1 MGRVGKSLRS
11 RCGSLLGESSRKISP
26 HEEICFVCF
35 IGLERYTSR
44 KEAAQLVSSTFVPAS
59 VAVLGAGAVG
69 SYYGA
74 KLARSG
80 IDVTL
85 VGRPIHVEAIERD
98 GLRVV
103 EGGGEWRADVR
114 AATDVSA
121 ASRADVVLVTVK
133 TPDTTAA
140 AAALARCV
148 PPHARIVS
156 LQNGVD
162 NADRIGAALD
172 NPVYAAVVYVGVQ
185 MDGPGRVRHTGR
197 GDLVIGV
204 PRAFA
209 TRGDSERDLRAIAA
223 MFEASGIASPIDADI
238 EAALWTKLTLNCAF
252 NAISA
257 LGHSPYGRMVASPS
271 VRGVMEAVVRE
282 AVAVARAAGAT
293 LDADGLVAATWKLAA
308 SMPDQYSSTAQDVQ
322 RGKATEI
329 DALNGFVASRGA
341 ELSVDAAVNRTLHAL
356 VKLRETASRSEGQ
369 SSTS

>member
-1 MGRVGKSLRS
+1 M
-11 RCGSLLGESSRKISP
+11 SSP
-26 HEEICFVCF
+26 
-35 IGLERYTSR
+35 
-44 KEAAQLVSSTFVPAS
+44 FVPAS

-85 VGRPIHVEAIERD
+85 VARPVHVAAIERD

-103 EGGGEWRADVR
+103 EGGEEWRADVR
-114 AATDVSA
+114 ATTNVGAVS
-121 ASRADVVLVTVK
+121 SADVVLVTVK
-133 TPDTTAA
+133 SPDTTASA
-140 AAALARCV
+140 SALARFA
-148 PPHARIVS
+148 PPSARIVS

-162 NADRIGAALD
+162 NAERIGAALA
-172 NPVYAAVVYVGVQ
+172 NPVYACVVYVGVQ

-209 TRGDSERDLRAIAA
+209 ARGDSEGDLRAIAA
-223 MFEASGIASPIDADI
+223 MFESAGIPCPIDADV

-252 NAISA
+252 NAVSA
-257 LGHSPYGRMVASPS
+257 LGNSPYGRMVASPS
-271 VRGVMEAVVRE
+271 IRGVMEAVVRE
-282 AVAVARAAGAT
+282 AVAVARAAGAR

-308 SMPDQYSSTAQDVQ
+308 AMPDQYSSTAQDVQ

-329 DALNGFVASRGA
+329 DALNGFVAWRGA
-341 ELSVDAAVNRTLHAL
+341 ALGVDAPVNRTLHAL
-356 VKLRETASRSEGQ
+356 VKLREQAAQ
-369 SSTS
+369 STGRPSK

>member
-1 MGRVGKSLRS
+1 M
-11 RCGSLLGESSRKISP
+11 SSP
-26 HEEICFVCF
+26 
-35 IGLERYTSR
+35 
-44 KEAAQLVSSTFVPAS
+44 FVPAS

-74 KLARSG
+74 KLARAG

-85 VGRPIHVEAIERD
+85 VARPVHVAAIKRD

-103 EGGGEWRADVR
+103 ESGSEWRAEVR
-114 AATDVSA
+114 AATDVVA
-121 ASRADVVLVTVK
+121 ASRADIVLVTVK
-133 TPDTTAA
+133 SPDTSASAT
-140 AAALARCV
+140 ALARCV
-148 PPHARIVS
+148 SPRARIVS

-162 NADRIGAALD
+162 NAERIGTVVA

-209 TRGDSERDLRAIAA
+209 ARGDSDGDLRAIAA
-223 MFEASGIASPIDADI
+223 MFESAGIACPIDADV

-257 LGHSPYGRMVASPS
+257 LGNSPYGRMAASPS
-271 VRGVMEAVVRE
+271 VRDVMEAVVRE
-282 AVAVARAAGAT
+282 AVAVARATGSA
-293 LDADGLVAATWKLAA
+293 LDADALVAATWKLAA
-308 SMPDQYSSTAQDVQ
+308 SMPDQYSSTAQDMQ

-341 ELSVDAAVNRTLHAL
+341 ELGVDAPVNRTLHAL
-356 VKLRETASRSEGQ
+356 VKLGELAAQSASRPSK
-369 SSTS
+369 ST

>member
-1 MGRVGKSLRS
+1 M
-11 RCGSLLGESSRKISP
+11 SSP
-26 HEEICFVCF
+26 
-35 IGLERYTSR
+35 
-44 KEAAQLVSSTFVPAS
+44 FVPVS
-59 VAVLGAGAVG
+59 IAVLGAGAVG

-85 VGRPIHVEAIERD
+85 VARPIHVDAIARD

-103 EGGGEWRADVR
+103 EGGAEWRADVR
-114 AATDVSA
+114 AATDVAA
-121 ASRADVVLVTVK
+121 ASRADLVLVTVK
-133 TPDTTAA
+133 TPDTTEVAS
-140 AAALARCV
+140 ALARSMS
-148 PPHARIVS
+148 PHARIVS

-162 NADRIGAALD
+162 NAQRIGTVLA

-209 TRGDSERDLRAIAA
+209 ARGDSERDLRAIAA
-223 MFEASGIASPIDADI
+223 MFEAAGIACPIGADI

-257 LGHSPYGRMVASPS
+257 LGSSPYGRMAASAS
-271 VRGVMEAVVRE
+271 VREVMEAVVRE
-282 AVAVARAAGAT
+282 AVAVARAAGAA

-308 SMPDQYSSTAQDVQ
+308 SMPDQYSSTAQDMQ

-329 DALNGFVASRGA
+329 DALNGLVASRGA
-341 ELSVDAAVNRTLHAL
+341 ELGVDAPVNRTLHAL
-356 VKLRETASRSEGQ
+356 VKLREVAAQ
-369 SSTS
+369 SADRQSPAT

>member
-1 MGRVGKSLRS
+1 M
-11 RCGSLLGESSRKISP
+11 SP
-26 HEEICFVCF
+26 P
-35 IGLERYTSR
+35 
-44 KEAAQLVSSTFVPAS
+44 FVPAS

-85 VGRPIHVEAIERD
+85 VARPLHVEAIERD
-98 GLRVV
+98 GLRVL
-103 EGGGEWRADVR
+103 EGGVEWRADVR
-114 AATDVSA
+114 AVPDIAA
-121 ASRADVVLVTVK
+121 ASAADVVLVTVK

-148 PPHARIVS
+148 SPTARILS

-162 NADRIGAALD
+162 NAGRIASVVA

-197 GDLVIGV
+197 GDLVIGA
-204 PRAFA
+204 PRAVA
-209 TRGDSERDLRAIAA
+209 ALGDSEADLRAIAA
-223 MFEASGIASPIDADI
+223 MFEGAGILCPVDADI

-257 LGHSPYGRMVASPS
+257 LGSSTYGRMAASPP
-271 VRGVMEAVVRE
+271 VRSVMETVVRE
-282 AVAVARAAGAT
+282 AVAVARAAGAP
-293 LDADGLVAATWKLAA
+293 LDADGLVAATWELAA

-329 DALNGFVASRGA
+329 DALNGFVAMRGA
-341 ELSVDAAVNRTLHAL
+341 ELGVDAPVNRALHAL
-356 VKLRETASRSEGQ
+356 VKLRELETAPPDRPAKRARRRR
-369 SSTS
+369 

>member
-1 MGRVGKSLRS
+1 VT
-11 RCGSLLGESSRKISP
+11 SP
-26 HEEICFVCF
+26 
-35 IGLERYTSR
+35 
-44 KEAAQLVSSTFVPAS
+44 FVPAS

-85 VGRPIHVEAIERD
+85 VARPIHVDAIERD
-98 GLRVV
+98 GLRVI

-114 AATDVSA
+114 AVTDVAA

-133 TPDTTAA
+133 APDTAA
-140 AAALARCV
+140 AAAAIARNM
-148 PPHARIVS
+148 PARARIVS

-162 NADRIGAALD
+162 HAERIGTILS

-197 GDLVIGV
+197 GDLVLGV
-204 PRAFA
+204 PRAFG
-209 TRGDSERDLRAIAA
+209 TRGDSEGDLRAIAA
-223 MFEASGIASPIDADI
+223 MFEAAGIACPIDADI
-238 EAALWTKLTLNCAF
+238 EAALWTKLALNCAF

-257 LGHSPYGRMVASPS
+257 LGNSSYGRMVGSPS

-282 AVAVARAAGAT
+282 AVAVACAAGSA

-308 SMPDQYSSTAQDVQ
+308 SMPNQFSSTAQDVQ
-322 RGKATEI
+322 RGKASEI
-329 DALNGFVASRGA
+329 DALNGFVALRGA
-341 ELSVDAAVNRTLHAL
+341 ELGVDAPVNRTLHAL
-356 VKLRETASRSEGQ
+356 VKLREMAKSEGQ